1 MKEKLT
7 LQQILDAK
15 MSDKDRW
22 VALAVNYP
30 DICQNEGD
38 NIKFHMLLGQLN
50 ALVEAKQRLVIND
63 SLLLSNGF
71 EKWEGMGDDTNYQY
85 EIMSP
90 PLLGEQHV
98 ITNIS
103 FRHFEGDDYFYLF
116 VEHKSSHSP
125 ECSLP
130 NEMPIYNRIEVYV
143 KTIQQ
148 AEDAINS
155 VGFPFSFSLK
165 GYKAE

>member
-1 MKEKLT
+1 MKEKLS

-15 MSDKDRW
+15 MTDKDRW
-22 VALAVNYP
+22 VALVVNYP
-30 DICQNEGD
+30 GFLNNEGD

-50 ALVEAKQRLVIND
+50 AIIEAKQRLAIND
-63 SLLLSNGF
+63 SLLISNGF

-85 EIMSP
+85 KIMSS

-98 ITNIS
+98 IANIS
-103 FRHFEGDDYFYLF
+103 FCHFEGDDYYHLF
-116 VEHKSSHSP
+116 VEHKSSHSQ

-148 AEDAINS
+148 AEDAIS
-155 VGFPFSFSLK
+155 AVGFPFSFSLK
-165 GYKAE
+165 GYNAE

>member
-15 MSDKDRW
+15 MIDKDRW

-30 DICQNEGD
+30 GLLKDESD
-38 NIKFHMLLGQLN
+38 NVKFHMHLGQLQ
-50 ALVEAKQRLVIND
+50 ACIEAKLRLAIND

-103 FRHFEGDDYFYLF
+103 FRHFDGDDYYHLF

-125 ECSLP
+125 LCSLP